1 MSTGPRA
8 GAGEGDALMAEKI
21 PATMRAVV
29 LTGYGGLDKL
39 AYRTDVKTP
48 KPGPGEVLIRVGACG
63 LNNTDINTR
72 TGWYSK
78 LVTEGTTAEG
88 GREGFA
94 EITAESATW
103 SAGGITFPHVQGADA
118 VGRIADVGPGVP
130 DSRIGERIMV
140 DGWLRDPADPESIA
154 KARFFGSECWGGYA
168 DYTVAPAIN
177 AFPVSSGLS
186 DAELATFPCSYST
199 AENMLV
205 RAGMREGETVLV
217 TGASGGVGSALI
229 QLCRIRK
236 AHIIAVAGA
245 AKEAQVRQLG
255 AAGFIPRERE
265 DLGAAIAEALDG
277 RPLDLAADV
286 VGGEGFK
293 ALIHALKPGGR
304 YVTAGAIGGP
314 IAELDLRTLYL
325 QDLTL
330 YGSTVNDRAVFPNLV
345 GYIQS
350 GQIQPLL
357 AKSFPLAELRA
368 AQEAF
373 ISKAHVG
380 NIVVVTEPD

>member
-1 MSTGPRA
+1 
-8 GAGEGDALMAEKI
+8 MAERI

-29 LTGYGGLDKL
+29 LTGYGGFDKL
-39 AYRTDVKTP
+39 EYRTDVATP
-48 KPGPGEVLIRVGACG
+48 RPGPGEVLIRVGACG

-78 LVTEGTTAEG
+78 LVTEGTTADA

-103 SAGGITFPHVQGADA
+103 SAGGIKFPHVQGADA

-130 DSRIGERIMV
+130 ESRIGERIMV
-140 DGWLRDPADPESIA
+140 DGWLRDPADMESIA

-177 AFPVSSGLS
+177 AFPVQSDLN
-186 DAELATFPCSYST
+186 DAELATFPCAYST

-205 RAGMREGETVLV
+205 RAGLGDRETVLI
-217 TGASGGVGSALI
+217 TGASGGVGSALV
-229 QLCRIRK
+229 QLCRIRE
-236 AHIIAVAGA
+236 AHILAVAGA
-245 AKEAQVRQLG
+245 AKEAQVRELG
-255 AAGFIPRERE
+255 AAAFIPREHE
-265 DLGAAIAEALDG
+265 DLAAAITEALDG

-293 ALIHALKPGGR
+293 VLIHALKAGGR

-345 GYIQS
+345 RYIET
-350 GQIQPLL
+350 GRIKPLL
-357 AKSFPLAELRA
+357 AQSFPLAQLRE

-373 ISKAHVG
+373 LTKAHVG

>member
-1 MSTGPRA
+1 MTQ
-8 GAGEGDALMAEKI
+8 DI
-21 PATMRAVV
+21 PATMRAMV

-39 AYRTDVKTP
+39 EYRTDLPTP

-78 LVTEGTTAEG
+78 SVTEGTTAEG

-94 EITAESATW
+94 EITAEAATW
-103 SAGGITFPHVQGADA
+103 SAGGVTFPHVQGADA
-118 VGRIADVGPGVP
+118 VGRIVDVGPGVP
-130 DSRIGERIMV
+130 DSRIGDRIMV
-140 DGWLRDPADPESIA
+140 DGWVRDPSDMESIE

-168 DYTVAPAIN
+168 DYAVAPGDQRL
-177 AFPVSSGLS
+177 PGPQRL
-186 DAELATFPCSYST
+186 ERR
-199 AENMLV
+199 
-205 RAGMREGETVLV
+205 RAGDLSLLLLDRRE
-217 TGASGGVGSALI
+217 
-229 QLCRIRK
+229 
-236 AHIIAVAGA
+236 HAGA
-245 AKEAQVRQLG
+245 RRHGRGRDGLDHRRLRRRRLG
-255 AAGFIPRERE
+255 ADPALQAAQCPYRGHRRRLEGKRRSGTSAPTDFIPRERQ
-265 DLGAAIAEALDG
+265 DLDAAIAEALGG

-293 ALIHALKPGGR
+293 ALIHALKAGGR

-330 YGSTVNDRAVFPNLV
+330 YGSTVNDRSVFPNLV
-345 GYIQS
+345 GYIEK
-350 GQIQPLL
+350 GRIKPLL
-357 AKSFPLAELRA
+357 AKTFPLAQLRE

-373 ISKAHVG
+373 MSKAHVG
-380 NIVVVTEPD
+380 NIAVVT